1 MNSMKQLV
9 AIYAV
14 GYSHGDMASRKLSS
28 ETTTTTLL
36 KVLVDETKSDT
47 TKEVPFSFLSGNTK
61 PGLYVAIVNMSN
73 FGELKVFPLI
83 NKNQA
88 IINKTI
94 KPELLQRCC
103 DSIDAFLGLVDDSEE
118 GEPTPAY
125 VDQDP
130 K

>member
-1 MNSMKQLV
+1 MKQLV

-14 GYSHGDMASRKLSS
+14 GYSHGDMAIRRLGS

-36 KVLVDETKSDT
+36 KILVDETKSDT
-47 TKEVPFSFLSGNTK
+47 AKEAPFSFLSGNTK

>member
-1 MNSMKQLV
+1 MKQLV

-14 GYSHGDMASRKLSS
+14 GHSRGDMLSRKLGSNI
-28 ETTTTTLL
+28 TTTTLL
-36 KVLVDETKSDT
+36 KILVDETESDAA
-47 TKEVPFSFLSGNTK
+47 KEVPFTMLSSN
-61 PGLYVAIVNMSN
+61 PDSGLYIAIVNMHAVGA
-73 FGELKVFPLI
+73 GELKVFPLI

-88 IINKTI
+88 IINETI
-94 KPELLQRCC
+94 RPDLLQQCC
-103 DSIDAFLGLVDDSEE
+103 NSIDVFLGMADDSEE

>member
-14 GYSHGDMASRKLSS
+14 GAGRNKVLQGCDTK
-28 ETTTTTLL
+28 TPILL
-36 KVLVDETKSDT
+36 KVLVDETN
-47 TKEVPFSFLSGNTK
+47 KEDGIQNIPFSMLDKNIKS
-61 PGLYVAIVNMSN
+61 GLYVAVVNISSVC
-73 FGELKVFPLI
+73 ELKLFPFTESNQTTI
-83 NKNQA
+83 NDA
-88 IINKTI
+88 I
-94 KPELLQRCC
+94 KPELLEKCSH
-103 DSIDAFLGLVDDSEE
+103 SIDIFLGAASEE

>member
-1 MNSMKQLV
+1 MKQLV

-14 GYSHGDMASRKLSS
+14 GV
-28 ETTTTTLL
+28 TTTDLLNNKIGRSSTTTSLL
-36 KVLVDETKSDT
+36 KILVDETGTDNA
-47 TKEVPFSFLSGNTK
+47 KEIPFSFLSGSVK
-61 PGLYVAIVNMSN
+61 PGLYVAIVNMSTV
-73 FGELKVFPLI
+73 GELKVFPLVS
-83 NKNQA
+83 KNQA
-88 IINKTI
+88 IINETI

-103 DSIDAFLGLVDDSEE
+103 DSIDAFLGLVDTEE

>member
-1 MNSMKQLV
+1 MKQLV

-14 GYSHGDMASRKLSS
+14 GYSRGDMASRKLGS
-28 ETTTTTLL
+28 ETSTTTLL
-36 KVLVDETKSDT
+36 KVLVDETKSDSA
-47 TKEVPFSFLSGNTK
+47 KEVPFSFLSGNTK